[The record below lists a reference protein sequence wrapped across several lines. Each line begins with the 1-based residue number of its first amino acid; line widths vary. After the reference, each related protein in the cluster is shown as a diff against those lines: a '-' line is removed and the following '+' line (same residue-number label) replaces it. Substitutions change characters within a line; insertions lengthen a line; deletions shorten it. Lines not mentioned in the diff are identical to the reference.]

1 VRGFTTYNEVFPRL
15 IRKKLGISLVFVCF
29 LTSERYM
36 ALFQTVVLN
45 KCIKELEVLP
55 IVSCE
60 AILHASLEFAAFSTF
75 APVLGACGIKDRN
88 SE

>member
-1 VRGFTTYNEVFPRL
+1 
-15 IRKKLGISLVFVCF
+15 
-29 LTSERYM
+29 M